1 MAWIESVAHCLT
13 LFAPHHA
20 AIALYL
26 SIFAPYLFFDHAS
39 IPGSVCVA
47 NKNINIKNR
56 MIGLICHIVSA
67 FGTILAS

>member
-1 MAWIESVAHCLT
+1 LSRPLNLT

-20 AIALYL
+20 AAALYMG
-26 SIFAPYLFFDHAS
+26 IFDPYLFFDHAF
-39 IPGSVCVA
+39 IPDSVA
-47 NKNINIKNR
+47 LPIKNINIKNR